1 MTIVGID
8 IRAVLPVV
16 AAVAVVAL
24 MGCGSST
31 EQVSGQTSTAIRS
44 SVLQLQTIA
53 SGGCKISGGDAGL
66 VVDKATKTLVGAAAR
81 HPGSTVDGV
90 PIGKLIHQAAPA
102 ARKCGFTDQARQIS
116 LAALAAS
123 TSSN

>member
-1 MTIVGID
+1 MTVVGID
-8 IRAVLPVV
+8 IRAVLPVA
-16 AAVAVVAL
+16 AAVAVVGL

-31 EQVSGQTSTAIRS
+31 EQVSSQTSTAIRS
-44 SVLQLQTIA
+44 SVSQLQTIA
-53 SGGCKISGGDAGL
+53 SAGCKISGGDAGL
-66 VVDKATKTLVGAAAR
+66 VVDKATKTLVGAAAH

-90 PIGKLIHQAAPA
+90 PIGKVIHQAAPP